1 MRIARSTFALF
12 ALSAAGCAVDAAAP
26 DLAVDAPPLAESWTV
41 STTASIDL
49 WSSGLN
55 ANLSDWRHI
64 HCYEDH
70 GEGYM
75 LTGINVHQ
83 EDIADPDEFVARMTG
98 ECREFD
104 LTDPALPR
112 TGGFATSNIFQAP
125 LFRTGVFQLE
135 VTNNNYPIGLDLKVD
150 GNDDYV
156 KDVRI
161 VYAPKNL
168 AQTALNLAAT
178 SRTSWAFGYAGGKVS
193 LSCPAQSVMTG
204 LALRFD
210 EVEGKIRTLKIHCRD
225 LQP

>member
-1 MRIARSTFALF
+1 MPIARSAFALF

-26 DLAVDAPPLAESWTV
+26 DLAVDAPPLAESWIV
-41 STTASIDL
+41 SSTPSIDL

-55 ANLSDWRHI
+55 ANLSAWKHI

-70 GEGYM
+70 GDGYM

-83 EDIADPDEFVARMTG
+83 EAIADPDEFVARMTG

-112 TGGFATSNIFQAP
+112 TGGFATSNIFEAP
-125 LFRTGVFQLE
+125 LFRTGVFQLD
-135 VTNNNYPIGLDLKVD
+135 VVNDNYPIGLDLKVD
-150 GNDDYV
+150 GDNDYV

-161 VYAPKNL
+161 VYAPLNWN
-168 AQTALNLAAT
+168 ATALALG
-178 SRTSWAFGYAGGKVS
+178 SYSVTSWAFGYAGSKVS